1 MKTFA
6 KVKEVLARRNKIN
19 KAYRAIES
27 LTPRQL
33 EDMGFDPYRV
43 SMGKAGFPWK

>member
-33 EDMGFDPYRV
+33 PNRKFIEERLEKV
-43 SMGKAGFPWK
+43 NC